1 MGKRTDRGRLTAT
14 EVKAFLG
21 GASVDGAA
29 RAPPAHLAFGCCA
42 LTFLPCTDAAPVT
55 TPDGTL
61 LDAGAAIPFV
71 RAHGVHPV
79 TGEALSVA
87 ELTPLRFHHGADGA
101 LACPALGKPLTD
113 ATHVVAIRTTGNVY
127 CRDAVDELCV
137 KAGQLIDLVDGE
149 TPFTKADIIT
159 LQDPSTPRLSNAT
172 AFAHVTRG
180 LAVPG
185 REEEGGGAGRV
196 DHSRVGPDARR
207 ALAALDAAATAAATP
222 TIADDPRLRAPKR
235 AAVATPAFRPGAT
248 TWATDEKAG
257 DVTAAVSADIAAAIA
272 ASTAPHAA
280 RRAPQPYADD
290 PTRIRVDPLRTT
302 GAQSRGFTSTVGGAS
317 TTTTNERASSRI
329 YINPTAKGYARLH
342 TSKGDINLELHCD
355 VAPRA
360 CENFLTLA
368 RSGYFNGVGFHR
380 LIRHFMIQGGD
391 PTETGLGGESIYGG
405 TFDNECDPRLSHDA
419 RGVVAMANAG
429 PGTNGSQFYITLKS
443 CRHLDG
449 KHTVF
454 ARVVG
459 GAETLA
465 AIERVP
471 TRDDDTPTER
481 IEITNV
487 TVFVDP
493 FEDERKRRADAEAA
507 TAKPRQAG
515 KGAFFVAPKEGG
527 GGGGGVGRYLPT
539 AAHASSGGGGGSGGR
554 DVQTGDAEAAA
565 ALPPAKK
572 KKRPA
577 INFDAW

>member
-1 MGKRTDRGRLTAT
+1 M
-14 EVKAFLG
+14 
-21 GASVDGAA
+21 
-29 RAPPAHLAFGCCA
+29 
-42 LTFLPCTDAAPVT
+42 T

-61 LDAGAAIPFV
+61 LDAGAALPFV

-79 TGEALSVA
+79 TGGPLTVA
-87 ELTPLRFHHGADGA
+87 ELTPLCFHRGADGA
-101 LACPALGKPLTD
+101 LACPALGKPLND

-127 CRDAVDELCV
+127 CRDAVNELCL

-149 TPFTKADIIT
+149 TPFTKSDIIT
-159 LQDPSTPRLSNAT
+159 LQDPSNPRPVNAT

-185 REEEGGGAGRV
+185 REGGDGGGEGRV
-196 DHSRVGPDARR
+196 DTARVGPDARR
-207 ALAALDAAATAAATP
+207 ALAAFDAAAAASTMP
-222 TIADDPRLRAPKR
+222 TLVNDPRLRAPKR
-235 AAVATPAFRPGAT
+235 AAVATPAFRSGAT

-257 DVTAAVSADIAAAIA
+257 DVTAAASANVAAAIA

-290 PTRIRVDPLRTT
+290 PSRIRVDPLRTT
-302 GAQSRGFTSTVGGAS
+302 GAQSRGFTSTVGGGATS
-317 TTTTNERASSRI
+317 TTNERASSRI

-342 TSKGDINLELHCD
+342 TNKGDINVELHCD
-355 VAPRA
+355 IAPRA

-368 RSGYFNGVGFHR
+368 RSGYYNGVSFHR
-380 LIRHFMIQGGD
+380 LVKNFMVQGGD
-391 PTETGLGGESIYGG
+391 PTETGLGGESVYGAPFG
-405 TFDNECDPRLSHDA
+405 NECDARLSHDA

-449 KHTVF
+449 KHTVLG
-454 ARVVG
+454 RVVG
-459 GAETLA
+459 GAETLS

-471 TRDDDTPTER
+471 TREDDTPTER
-481 IEITNV
+481 IEIINV
-487 TVFVDP
+487 AVFVDP

-507 TAKPRQAG
+507 ATKPRQAG
-515 KGAFFVAPKEGG
+515 KGAFFAAPRESGG

-539 AAHASSGGGGGSGGR
+539 AAAAGSGGGGGGR
-554 DVQTGDAEAAA
+554 DLPTGDTADAAA
-565 ALPPAKK
+565 PPAKK